1 MTIEAIPSN
10 ANRSNANRSNANQPN
25 ANQGNIGRSIAAVVA
40 GFVVVPLCLWSQ
52 TKSFTC

>member
-1 MTIEAIPSN
+1 MTIEAIP
-10 ANRSNANRSNANQPN
+10 SNANRSNANQPN